1 MPRFFTQDITEA
13 GGCITGEDAKHI
25 AKVLR
30 MKVGDELTVCDTKGR
45 DYDCMIEEIGAG
57 EVRLKVL
64 SVAPSQSEPDVRVHL
79 YQAMPKADKMETII
93 QKAVELGVYRVIPV
107 SMKRS
112 VVKLDAKKADAKGK
126 RWNAVSESAAK
137 QSKRSLIP
145 EVAPLMTYKEAVKE
159 AAGYDMVLLPYESA
173 DGIRKTRELLASV
186 KPGTDI
192 AVFIGPEG
200 GFEDEEVELAR
211 ENRAEIVTL
220 GKRILRTETAGLCML
235 SALMLQLEV

>member
-1 MPRFFTQDITEA
+1 M
-13 GGCITGEDAKHI
+13 
-25 AKVLR
+25 
-30 MKVGDELTVCDTKGR
+30 
-45 DYDCMIEEIGAG
+45 
-57 EVRLKVL
+57 
-64 SVAPSQSEPDVRVHL
+64 S
-79 YQAMPKADKMETII
+79 
-93 QKAVELGVYRVIPV
+93 V

-112 VVKLDAKKADAKGK
+112 VVKLDAKKADAKRK

-200 GFEDEEVELAR
+200 GFDP
-211 ENRAEIVTL
+211 AEAKAAVDAGLQSVSL
-220 GKRILRTETAGLCML
+220 GTRILRCETAPIA
-235 SALMLQLEV
+235 ALAAVLYAGGNM

>member
-93 QKAVELGVYRVIPV
+93 QQRTGCPILFYE
-107 SMKRS
+107 
-112 VVKLDAKKADAKGK
+112 
-126 RWNAVSESAAK
+126 NATAPAK
-137 QSKRSLIP
+137 QVIAKARESG
-145 EVAPLMTYKEAVKE
+145 KELE
-159 AAGYDMVLLPYESA
+159 
-173 DGIRKTRELLASV
+173 
-186 KPGTDI
+186 I
-192 AVFIGPEG
+192 AVLIGAEG
-200 GFEDEEVELAR
+200 GFDEDEVALAMER
-211 ENRAEIVTL
+211 GCHILSL
-220 GKRILRTETAGLCML
+220 GKRILRCETAPLA
-235 SALMLQLEV
+235 ALTILMYETGNME